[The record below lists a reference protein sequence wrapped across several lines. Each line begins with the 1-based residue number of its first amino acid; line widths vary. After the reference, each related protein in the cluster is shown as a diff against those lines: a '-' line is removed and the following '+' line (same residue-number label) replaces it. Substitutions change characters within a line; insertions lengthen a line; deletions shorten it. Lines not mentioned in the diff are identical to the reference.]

1 MGVFVNGWSL
11 SAALGSEPLSVSLTL
26 GGATHHPSAQG
37 LVSFWWRWAVSV
49 VVFSENRGACRM
61 AWKWAA
67 GAMVVVTIVAKWVL
81 WWIGSREPRCSD
93 MGQGVSADDRVDR

>member
-1 MGVFVNGWSL
+1 
-11 SAALGSEPLSVSLTL
+11 
-26 GGATHHPSAQG
+26 
-37 LVSFWWRWAVSV
+37 
-49 VVFSENRGACRM
+49 M

-81 WWIGSREPRCSD
+81 RWIGSRETRCSD